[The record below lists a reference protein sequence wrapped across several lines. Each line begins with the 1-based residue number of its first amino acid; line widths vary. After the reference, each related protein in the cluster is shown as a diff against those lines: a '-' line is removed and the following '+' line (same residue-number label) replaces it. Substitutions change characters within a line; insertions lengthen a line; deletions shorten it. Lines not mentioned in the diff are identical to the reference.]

1 MSEPAVLNVTTDSPE
16 ATKAWGEALG
26 RLAQPGDLLL
36 LVGDVGT
43 GKTCFTQGLARGL
56 EVRQP
61 ILSPT
66 FVLVREYR
74 GRLPLYH
81 VDLYRLSFDDAAD
94 LGLDDYLQGDGL
106 CVVEWAE
113 RAAALFPEE
122 NLTVHFTY
130 LDEQRRALRFEA
142 TLPRYQARLEALRT
156 WAEASRPA
164 PAGG

>member
-1 MSEPAVLNVTTDSPE
+1 MSDAATLDVTTDSPE
-16 ATKAWGEALG
+16 ATQFWGEALG

-56 EVRQP
+56 DVPQP
-61 ILSPT
+61 IVSPT
-66 FVLVREYR
+66 FVLIREYR

-81 VDLYRLSFDDAAD
+81 VDLYRLSFEDAAE
-94 LGLDDYLQGDGL
+94 LGLEDYLHGGGL

-113 RAAALFPEE
+113 RAVALFPEE

-130 LDEQRRALRFEA
+130 VDEQRRALRFRA
-142 TLPRYQARLEALRT
+142 RSPRYQARLEALR
-156 WAEASRPA
+156 AAVPSD
-164 PAGG
+164 

>member
-1 MSEPAVLNVTTDSPE
+1 MSDAATLDVTTDSPE
-16 ATKAWGEALG
+16 ATQSWGEALG

-56 EVRQP
+56 DVPQP
-61 ILSPT
+61 VVSPT

-81 VDLYRLSFDDAAD
+81 VDLYRLSFEDAAE
-94 LGLDDYLQGDGL
+94 LGLEDYVHGGGL

-122 NLTVHFTY
+122 NLTVRFTY
-130 LDEQRRALRFEA
+130 VDEQRRALRFLA
-142 TLPRYQARLEALRT
+142 RSPRYQARLEALR
-156 WAEASRPA
+156 AAVPSY
-164 PAGG
+164 